1 MFIEDLDLLGESH
14 KTPIEF
20 RAMVVRNFMDLEMI
34 TVRLVLNSNNP
45 LSHVFLDPVTQTI
58 YSRARQLT
66 PTDNLYCER
75 PHHMEIVKQDWVA
88 FQKQL
93 RMLRFLFK
101 WFVEGRLEETELYP
115 WLFEIFNNH

>member
-1 MFIEDLDLLGESH
+1 MFIEDLDLLGEE
-14 KTPIEF
+14 PVIF

-34 TVRLVLNSNNP
+34 TVRLIPDSNP
-45 LSHVFLDPVTQTI
+45 RSHVFLDPVTQTI

-66 PTDNLYCER
+66 PTDNIYCER

-88 FQKQL
+88 FQKKI